1 MTDRVAIRRLSTGV
15 PDSTRSWAG
24 ACRNSPSMSSPAL
37 QARGTRRSR
46 SRSCSP
52 APVPAVPRR
61 SGSVATGMDEHP
73 EVAVEGTGVVRLR
86 SSSSSA
92 SFREPHSIQT
102 FQSFPSMATVS
113 SSCASVSDQKDKSSV
128 GNFFSA
134 ARSRD
139 NVTGGP
145 TFRSAPDSQLTMAS
159 VSFKD

>member
-1 MTDRVAIRRLSTGV
+1 
-15 PDSTRSWAG
+15 
-24 ACRNSPSMSSPAL
+24 MSSPAL
-37 QARGTRRSR
+37 QGAGKTTL
-46 SRSCSP
+46 
-52 APVPAVPRR
+52 AQQIMFALAGPAVPRR
-61 SGSVATGMDEHP
+61 SGSVATGVDEHP

-102 FQSFPSMATVS
+102 FQSFPSMATLS
-113 SSCASVSDQKDKSSV
+113 SSCTSVLDQKDKSSV

-134 ARSRD
+134 ARSKG